1 MSNRSRKIVSGLTQE
16 HPNTNMST
24 GIKAHYVVLE
34 KKYESEEKAFLSL
47 TKLNQQSVFV
57 FKTE

>member
-1 MSNRSRKIVSGLTQE
+1 
-16 HPNTNMST
+16 MST

-57 FKTE
+57 FKTEWTK